1 MGLKQRKKIHNSYA
15 EGKETFMDR
24 LDRNG
29 GGIVQNAIGF
39 AGSTINSFGPVK
51 SSSDLMQEAGTSV
64 GSGTGFQFQRQN
76 NINVGQQMS
85 ELSKQ
90 NTANALDNAGKGAA
104 LGASVGSL
112 FPGLGTVIG
121 GVAGGLI
128 GGAISIFGGNSR
140 KAKLRARIRTAQT
153 QVENNNSYNLASA
166 QSDYLQNQYNLDHEN
181 TQDDQLFAAKY
192 GKDLVQPI
200 RNK

>member
-1 MGLKQRKKIHNSYA
+1 
-15 EGKETFMDR
+15 MD
-24 LDRNG
+24 
-29 GGIVQNAIGF
+29 
-39 AGSTINSFGPVK
+39 
-51 SSSDLMQEAGTSV
+51 
-64 GSGTGFQFQRQN
+64 
-76 NINVGQQMS
+76 

-90 NTANALDNAGKGAA
+90 NTANALDNMGKGAA

-128 GGAISIFGGNSR
+128 GGITSLFGGSSR
-140 KAKLRARIRTAQT
+140 KAKLRARIRAAQA
-153 QVENNNSYNLASA
+153 QVENNNSYSLASA
-166 QSDYLQNQYNLDHEN
+166 HSDYLQNQYNLEHEN
-181 TQDDQLFAAKY
+181 TQDDQLFAAKH